1 MKQRTYLCIDM
12 KSFYASVECAER
24 GLNPFE
30 VNLVV
35 ADPTRSSNTICLAI
49 SPKMK
54 SLGVK
59 NRCRLGE
66 IPKGMD
72 FITAMPRMGLYEDYC
87 AEIYSIY
94 LDYMDKTDV
103 YQYSIDEAFIDATD
117 YLKLYEKTPVQFAKM
132 LLDEIA
138 SRLKIPATVGIGTNM
153 YLAKIALDITAKRTK
168 DHIGYLDEK
177 LFKEQLWDY
186 TPLTDFWGIGKGKS
200 DRLAKYGIKTMRGI
214 AEAPEELLYR
224 IFGIDAELMIDH
236 AKGIE
241 PCTLEDIHNYKSKS
255 KSISNSQVLFKDTP
269 FDEARIIISEM
280 VLEAS
285 QQLKKR
291 KMITS
296 KVGIGVVYS
305 KGYIPSTGEVLNV
318 HAATNAFSILNEYAL
333 KAFDATTVR
342 GAPIRKLC
350 VTMPDIADESAEG
363 YDLFCDYEKIAKEN
377 KAEKAVLSIKEKFGK
392 NAMLRA
398 IDFKEGATQRERNKM
413 IGGHNGGEE

>member
-1 MKQRTYLCIDM
+1 M

-186 TPLTDFWGIGKGKS
+186 TPLTDF
-200 DRLAKYGIKTMRGI
+200 
-214 AEAPEELLYR
+214 
-224 IFGIDAELMIDH
+224 
-236 AKGIE
+236 
-241 PCTLEDIHNYKSKS
+241 
-255 KSISNSQVLFKDTP
+255 
-269 FDEARIIISEM
+269 
-280 VLEAS
+280 
-285 QQLKKR
+285 
-291 KMITS
+291 
-296 KVGIGVVYS
+296 
-305 KGYIPSTGEVLNV
+305 GE
-318 HAATNAFSILNEYAL
+318 
-333 KAFDATTVR
+333 
-342 GAPIRKLC
+342 
-350 VTMPDIADESAEG
+350 
-363 YDLFCDYEKIAKEN
+363 
-377 KAEKAVLSIKEKFGK
+377 
-392 NAMLRA
+392 
-398 IDFKEGATQRERNKM
+398 
-413 IGGHNGGEE
+413 

>member
-1 MKQRTYLCIDM
+1 
-12 KSFYASVECAER
+12 
-24 GLNPFE
+24 
-30 VNLVV
+30 
-35 ADPTRSSNTICLAI
+35 
-49 SPKMK
+49 
-54 SLGVK
+54 
-59 NRCRLGE
+59 
-66 IPKGMD
+66 
-72 FITAMPRMGLYEDYC
+72 
-87 AEIYSIY
+87 
-94 LDYMDKTDV
+94 
-103 YQYSIDEAFIDATD
+103 
-117 YLKLYEKTPVQFAKM
+117 
-132 LLDEIA
+132 
-138 SRLKIPATVGIGTNM
+138 
-153 YLAKIALDITAKRTK
+153 
-168 DHIGYLDEK
+168 
-177 LFKEQLWDY
+177 
-186 TPLTDFWGIGKGKS
+186 
-200 DRLAKYGIKTMRGI
+200 MRDI

-236 AKGIE
+236 ANGIE

-280 VLEAS
+280 ILEAS

-305 KGYIPSTGEVLNV
+305 RGYIPSTGEVLNV
-318 HAATNAFSILNEYAL
+318 HAATNAFSILNEYGL
-333 KAFDATTVR
+333 KAFDATTVK

-350 VTMPDIADESAEG
+350 VTFPDIADESAEG

>member
-1 MKQRTYLCIDM
+1 MKERTYLCIDM

-59 NRCRLGE
+59 NRCRLGD
-66 IPKGMD
+66 IPNGMD
-72 FITAMPRMGLYEDYC
+72 FIVAMPRMGLYEDYC

-94 LDYMDKTDV
+94 LDYMDKADV

-177 LFKEQLWDY
+177 LFNIGQAGKIRDKDY
-186 TPLTDFWGIGKGKS
+186 
-200 DRLAKYGIKTMRGI
+200 A
-214 AEAPEELLYR
+214 
-224 IFGIDAELMIDH
+224 
-236 AKGIE
+236 
-241 PCTLEDIHNYKSKS
+241 
-255 KSISNSQVLFKDTP
+255 
-269 FDEARIIISEM
+269 
-280 VLEAS
+280 
-285 QQLKKR
+285 
-291 KMITS
+291 
-296 KVGIGVVYS
+296 
-305 KGYIPSTGEVLNV
+305 
-318 HAATNAFSILNEYAL
+318 
-333 KAFDATTVR
+333 
-342 GAPIRKLC
+342 
-350 VTMPDIADESAEG
+350 
-363 YDLFCDYEKIAKEN
+363 
-377 KAEKAVLSIKEKFGK
+377 
-392 NAMLRA
+392 
-398 IDFKEGATQRERNKM
+398 
-413 IGGHNGGEE
+413 